1 MLMKK
6 ELIENNKILLWENRK
21 LKERIDNTI
30 EYINNS
36 IFFYQNK
43 DIKRDLLLLLSGIIV
58 RSDKEWM
65 K

>member
-58 RSDKEWM
+58 RSDKE
-65 K
+65 